1 MEASLSEPRFDSEK
15 EIGNQGLRKQIL
27 VQGNSWQTPSQGD
40 EVEGDVIKG
49 WEEGV
54 AKMKKGER
62 AIFTIPPNLAYGEV
76 GSPPLIPPNA
86 TLIFDIEMISWSII
100 RDVTG
105 DGGILK
111 KITKEGDGWATPR
124 DGDEVLVK
132 YEMKLENGSVISKSE
147 GDEFYINDD
156 YVCPAISR
164 AVKTMRRGEKA
175 ELAVKFSYG
184 FREIITGTTDMYGD
198 VPLPASTMT
207 IQLELVS
214 WKSVVDITGDKKVV
228 KKIIKA
234 GEGFDHPNEGSL
246 VKVIYVGKNEDGSA
260 FERKGSEE
268 EPHAF
273 FCLEEQ
279 INEGLDRAIM
289 TMKKGEQARVTI
301 DAEYLSSFD
310 VSRMVS
316 QCSVVHYE
324 VQLTDFTK
332 AAKYV
337 EFDHSFT
344 DNEKCLAE
352 ALRLSCHLNNAA
364 CKLKMEECL
373 DASRLCTKV
382 LEADPFNIK
391 ALYRRSQAYLRIS
404 ELEKAKADIER
415 ALRIDPNNRDVKLVH
430 KELKEKQREYV
441 KYQSEI
447 FSTMLAKMAT

>member
-1 MEASLSEPRFDSEK
+1 MEASLSEAIFDSEK
-15 EIGNQGLRKQIL
+15 EIRNQRLRKQIL
-27 VQGNSWQTPSQGD
+27 VQGNSWQTPSRGD

-111 KITKEGDGWATPR
+111 KITREGDGWATPR

-132 YEMKLENGSVISKSE
+132 YEVTLENGSVISKSE
-147 GDEFYINDD
+147 GDEFYVNDD
-156 YVCPAISR
+156 YICPAISR

-175 ELAVKFSYG
+175 EVAVKFSYG

-198 VPLPASTMT
+198 VPLPASNMT

-246 VKVIYVGKNEDGSA
+246 VKVIYIGKNEDGSA

-268 EPHAF
+268 EPYAF
-273 FCLEEQ
+273 VCLEEQ

-289 TMKKGEQARVTI
+289 TMKKGEQALVTI

-316 QCSVVHYE
+316 LCSVVHYE

-332 AAKYV
+332 GAKYV
-337 EFDHSFT
+337 DFDHSFT
-344 DNEKCLAE
+344 ENEKCVAE

-373 DASRLCTKV
+373 EASRLCTKV
-382 LEADPFNIK
+382 LESDPFNIK

-415 ALRIDPNNRDVKLVH
+415 ALRIDPTNRDVKLVY
-430 KELKEKQREYV
+430 KELKEKQTEYV